1 MQRVGAGGGYA
12 PREMLEKAEFH
23 KQRRGKLSNRE
34 RGKKN

>member
-1 MQRVGAGGGYA
+1 MGAGGGYA

-23 KQRRGKLSNRE
+23 KQGRGKQSNKE